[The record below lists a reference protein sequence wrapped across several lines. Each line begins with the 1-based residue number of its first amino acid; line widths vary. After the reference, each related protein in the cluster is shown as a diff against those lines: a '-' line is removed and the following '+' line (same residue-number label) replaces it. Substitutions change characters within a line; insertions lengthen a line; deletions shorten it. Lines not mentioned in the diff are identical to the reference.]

1 MKASGHLRG
10 SRAGEVRA
18 LSKAITIIAFLPVR
32 NIPFTKL
39 QFSSQGSRTSDTSGT
54 PTGLKTGLPFIWPW
68 WDLVAFKVW
77 HDLLD
82 QLGNAVGLDKK
93 QNQASPALSLFILS
107 LFVFQRNFIQM
118 SLFASENF
126 WFSSGSC
133 LGQGAREGWGYSWFS
148 VSSRALF
155 LHVFLLCSQPHNP
168 RGEQE
173 TGTLLMPLWD
183 RISI

>member
-1 MKASGHLRG
+1 M
-10 SRAGEVRA
+10 
-18 LSKAITIIAFLPVR
+18 IIAFLPVR

-39 QFSSQGSRTSDTSGT
+39 QFSSHRSRTSDTSGT
-54 PTGLKTGLPFIWPW
+54 PTGLKTGLLSVWPR

-93 QNQASPALSLFILS
+93 QNQASPALSSFWAYSYFKEISSKCLC
-107 LFVFQRNFIQM
+107 
-118 SLFASENF
+118 FASENF

-133 LGQGAREGWGYSWFS
+133 WGRGAGEGWGYSW
-148 VSSRALF
+148 SSRAFF
-155 LHVFLLCSQPHNP
+155 LHVFLLCSQPNNP
-168 RGEQE
+168 RVEQE

-183 RISI
+183 KIST